1 MAAFIIYTHR
11 GIFLYT
17 FWRKGTLKVNYLKE
31 KSHKWSW
38 LVLFFFIFMGL
49 FYPAV
54 GLVAIV
60 CMLAPLVVAVFRGRM
75 WCAFYCPRGSFL
87 DRVVS
92 KFSLKQKYP
101 ALFKAVWF
109 KWLIVVALLSAFAIQ
124 LTIAGNSLVAMGAVF
139 VRMVLLTTLAAL
151 GLGIKF
157 IPRTWCG
164 ICPMGTLAG
173 YMGRACTRLRKDS

>member
-1 MAAFIIYTHR
+1 MGH
-11 GIFLYT
+11 LQ
-17 FWRKGTLKVNYLKE
+17 E
-31 KSHKWSW
+31 KSHKWAW
-38 LVLFFFIFMGL
+38 LVLCLFIFTGL
-49 FYPAV
+49 FYPVA
-54 GLVAIV
+54 GLAAIV
-60 CMLAPLVVAVFRGRM
+60 CMLAPLVVAMFKGRM

-87 DRVVS
+87 DQAVS
-92 KFSLKQKYP
+92 KLSLRQKYP

-109 KWLIVVALLSAFAIQ
+109 RWLMVVSLLSAFAIQ
-124 LTIAGNSLVAMGAVF
+124 LTMARSSLVAMGAVF

-173 YMGRACTRLRKDS
+173 YLGRACTRLRKDF